1 MYNNGYA
8 YGLGGMGEVTLSP
21 DLFAAGAALTNQ
33 AKPGSKASV
42 VASGAATG
50 AAFGTAVPV
59 IGTAVGAVLGAFA
72 ALISLGNK
80 PATHTMKRVTI
91 NGLEYMELIPKDP
104 ANRFHLLVLIDGHAS
119 TFVPTLP
126 LSTTNS
132 LLISGALRREY
143 EAQIQAKLADI
154 FFSKGIL
161 QVAEKNPNNLLTYK
175 FPDDIIKSVQ
185 AKGYD
190 FNKVDRLVLTAP
202 DGAVY
207 SIRGNQVFSNMQAP
221 GQPGDENKPGVLQ
234 AGFGWIGALI
244 ALSIVGG
251 LWWSASKAEKKKQS
265 QSK

>member
-1 MYNNGYA
+1 MNA
-8 YGLGGMGEVTLSP
+8 FALSGLGVTVTP
-21 DLFAAGAALTNQ
+21 DQINTITNIASQ
-33 AKPGSKASV
+33 TTPTGSKASV
-42 VASGAATG
+42 IASGAAAG
-50 AAFGTAVPV
+50 AGFGTAVPV

-72 ALISLGNK
+72 ALIKLGNK

-119 TFVPTLP
+119 TFVPILP

-132 LLISGALRREY
+132 LLISGTLKREY
-143 EAQIQAKLADI
+143 EAQIQAKLADF

-161 QVAEKNPNNLLTYK
+161 QVAEKNPNDLLTYK
-175 FPDDIIKSVQ
+175 FPADIVKSVQ

-202 DGAVY
+202 DGVVY

-221 GQPGDENKPGVLQ
+221 GKPGEESPAIMQ
-234 AGFGWIGALI
+234 AGFGWIGALV
-244 ALSIVGG
+244 ALSIIGG
-251 LWWSASKAEKKKQS
+251 LWWSAHKAEKKKKNQS
-265 QSK
+265 T